1 MFHVQPSNTC
11 FDCTISCCAVHAW
24 VLKQSR
30 GILMS
35 PVIKEETATLFIKLS
50 YQYNQLGLSDI
61 KKMRGTSLLF
71 YF

>member
-1 MFHVQPSNTC
+1 
-11 FDCTISCCAVHAW
+11 
-24 VLKQSR
+24 
-30 GILMS
+30 MS
-35 PVIKEETATLFIKLS
+35 PIIKEETAIFFIKLS